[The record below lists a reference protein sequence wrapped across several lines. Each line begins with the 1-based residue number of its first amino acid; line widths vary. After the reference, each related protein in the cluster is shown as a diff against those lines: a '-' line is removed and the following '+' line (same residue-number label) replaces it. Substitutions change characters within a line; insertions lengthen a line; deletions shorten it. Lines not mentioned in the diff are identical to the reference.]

1 MSKLTH
7 TIEIETKV
15 FRADGS
21 LKSAETVT
29 TEITE
34 DTYNKLKNGVI

>member
-21 LKSAETVT
+21 LKSVETVT
-29 TEITE
+29 TEITADE
-34 DTYNKLKNGVI
+34 YNKLKGVV